1 HASLLANVG
10 AMHERFA
17 EAGADVSAHG
27 VSWLPLYHDMGLI
40 GCVFVALYHPGS
52 LTLIPPELFVAPPAV
67 WLRVLPRA
75 RASLRVAPNFASAL
89 CTERI
94 REEEMDGVA
103 LGGWRAALNG
113 AEPVSAVTLR
123 KFAARFARWGL
134 RPEAL
139 TPVYG
144 LSEATLAVT

>member
-1 HASLLANVG
+1 GCVDVDEVSGPAVVHEANPGDLAMVQFSSGTVVDPKPVALTHASLLANVG

-52 LTLIPPELFVAPPAV
+52 LTLIPPELFVARPAI
-67 WLRVLPRA
+67 WLRVLSRT
-75 RASLRVAPNFASAL
+75 RASLSVAPNFAYAL

-94 REEEMDGVA
+94 RDEEMDGVD
-103 LGGWRAALNG
+103 LGGWRAA
-113 AEPVSAVTLR
+113 
-123 KFAARFARWGL
+123 
-134 RPEAL
+134 
-139 TPVYG
+139 
-144 LSEATLAVT
+144 